1 MLSGDEFY
9 PDDVTSGPA
18 TDDVHVSAEC
28 MSRGHWDANGS
39 GDWHCIHEPCA
50 CLPVRILD
58 RDADGFTAIIGGE
71 SA

>member
-28 MSRGHWDANGS
+28 MSRGHWDANGT
-39 GDWHCIHEPCA
+39 GEWHCIHERCA
-50 CLPVRILD
+50 CLPE
-58 RDADGFTAIIGGE
+58 AAP
-71 SA
+71 